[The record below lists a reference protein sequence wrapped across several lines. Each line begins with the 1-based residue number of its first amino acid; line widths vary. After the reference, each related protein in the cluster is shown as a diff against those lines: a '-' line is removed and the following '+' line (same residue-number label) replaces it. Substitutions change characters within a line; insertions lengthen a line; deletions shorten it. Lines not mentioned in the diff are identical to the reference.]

1 MELIFIAGG
10 ALLALLFLLAQSLS
24 KGVGTVGGALKQ
36 IGLFVLQKNP
46 PGLVDI
52 FDDKD
57 GSGSR
62 TWMNFGML
70 WLVFATLLGFL
81 MGWHTYDPT
90 ALDSLA
96 SVGWSYD
103 DGSSLKDATL
113 NFLSIALLYGLVGSG
128 MVAAARNGNGRLASE
143 ANASMVA
150 LLLSVV
156 LLATYILP
164 FIFGF
169 LDIDTSENP
178 IRTVLYSLE
187 TLAVGLLLV
196 PVFINILITAANRGE
211 QELQTSVWFLIMG
224 IAAYILSMLYMFF
237 GELADATQMVWLAER
252 VAYGWV
258 PLALMFSVGY
268 HVIPM
273 TAKQPIWSGSLRG
286 ASMLLLF
293 ITIPP
298 FFMTDASASNFV
310 TNLGAI
316 LLTLG
321 VLPIFAASINLLM
334 TASSGLSAVVKQPGA
349 IAASMAFIA
358 LPFFAIGGYFTAMDT
373 FVGTGEL
380 GTMGDIVNM
389 SMLFTVGGL
398 LVLAGAFTNYPNA
411 IGKSL
416 ATPSTATLATWLVF
430 VGGVAST
437 LTYLTGEFTANAVA
451 ASEIEDVVANNGG
464 FYLTGAALFYLAA
477 IGAILSTMVVI
488 RTGIA
493 STGRSLDVN
502 DVSDVATYTLTSGS
516 STTIRD
522 LIGRGVGVDTTLVVS
537 ETEANEGGSTVIA
550 VDSALHNDEVKEF
563 PTTASTVMVEF
574 VQYLT
579 NTNQS
584 VFELFRSMDLDDSG
598 KIDSQEFLAALE
610 ASDVEALSSIEAA
623 ELVESMDLDGD
634 GELNL
639 PELDIAIAQIK
650 RDHDIVA
657 AQEEE

>member
-36 IGLFVLQKNP
+36 IGLFILQKNP

-211 QELQTSVWFLIMG
+211 QELQTSVWFLIMA
-224 IAAYILSMLYMFF
+224 IAAYILSMLSMFF

-273 TAKQPIWSGSLRG
+273 AAKQPIWSGSLRG

-310 TNLGAI
+310 TNFGAI

-349 IAASMAFIA
+349 VAASMAFIA

-411 IGKSL
+411 IGKPL

-493 STGRSLDVN
+493 STGRSIEVN

-563 PTTASTVMVEF
+563 PTTASSVMVEF
-574 VQYLT
+574 VQYLA

-584 VFELFRSMDLDDSG
+584 VFELFRNMDLDDSG
-598 KIDSQEFLAALE
+598 KIDSREFLAALE
-610 ASDVEALSSIEAA
+610 ASDVEALSSMEAA

-650 RDHDIVA
+650 RDHNIVA

>member
-1 MELIFIAGG
+1 METIFIAGG
-10 ALLALLFLLAQSLS
+10 ALITLLFFLSQSLT

-36 IGLFVLQKNP
+36 IGLFILQKNP

-52 FDDKD
+52 FDDRD

-70 WLVFATLLGFL
+70 WFVFATLLGFL
-81 MGWHTYDPT
+81 MGWHHYDPT

-103 DGSSLKDATL
+103 DGSSLTDATL
-113 NFLSIALLYGLVGSG
+113 TFLTVAVIYGMIGSG
-128 MVAAARNGNGRLASE
+128 MVATARNGNGRLASE

-150 LLLSVV
+150 LLLSAI

-169 LDIDTSENP
+169 VGLDTDTGP
-178 IRTVLYSLE
+178 IAIMLYSFE

-196 PVFINILITAANRGE
+196 PVFINLLITAANRGE

-224 IAAYILSMLYMFF
+224 VAAYIISMIYMFF
-237 GELADATQMVWLAER
+237 GELISATQMVWLAER

-258 PLALMFSVGY
+258 PLALIFSVGY
-268 HVIPM
+268 HIIPM
-273 TAKQPIWSGSLRG
+273 SAQQPIWSGSMRT

-298 FFMTDASASNFV
+298 FFMTDASGSNFL
-310 TNLGAI
+310 TNVGAI

-321 VLPIFAASINLLM
+321 ILPIFAVSINLLM
-334 TASSGLSAVVKQPGA
+334 TASSGLSSVVKQPGA
-349 IAASMAFIA
+349 VAAVMAFLA

-380 GTMGDIVNM
+380 GTMSEVINM
-389 SMLFTVGGL
+389 GMLFTVGGL
-398 LVLAGAFTNYPNA
+398 VMLAGVFTNYPNA
-411 IGKSL
+411 IGKPL
-416 ATPSTATLATWLVF
+416 ATPSSATLATWMVII
-430 VGGVAST
+430 GGVCST
-437 LTYLTGEFTANAVA
+437 IAYLVGQFTAKAVS
-451 ASEIEDVVANNGG
+451 ASEVEDVVANDGG
-464 FYLTGAALFYLAA
+464 FYLTGAALFYMVS

-488 RTGIA
+488 RTGISA
-493 STGRSLDVN
+493 TGRSVDITETS
-502 DVSDVATYTLTSGS
+502 DVSTYTLTSGS
-516 STTIRD
+516 TTTIRE
-522 LIGRGVGVDTTLVVS
+522 LIGRGVGVDTTLVLS
-537 ETEANEGGSTVIA
+537 ETEVNEGGSTIIA

-563 PTTASTVMVEF
+563 PVSNDDVLVQF
-574 VQYLT
+574 VKYL
-579 NTNQS
+579 NESSQS
-584 VFELFRSMDLDDSG
+584 VFELFGSMDLDNSG
-598 KIDSQEFLAALE
+598 KVDSKEFLVALE
-610 ASDVEALSSIEAA
+610 KSDIDALSFIEPKA
-623 ELVESMDLDGD
+623 LVASMDLDGD

-650 RDHDIVA
+650 RDHGMIA
-657 AQEEE
+657 SEEE

>member
-437 LTYLTGEFTANAVA
+437 LTYLTGEFTSNAVA

-493 STGRSLDVN
+493 STGRSIEVN

-598 KIDSQEFLAALE
+598 KIDSREFLAALE
-610 ASDVEALSSIEAA
+610 ASDVEALSSLEAA

>member
-10 ALLALLFLLAQSLS
+10 ALLGLLFLLAQSLS

-211 QELQTSVWFLIMG
+211 QELQTSVWFLIMA
-224 IAAYILSMLYMFF
+224 IAAYILSMLSMFF

-273 TAKQPIWSGSLRG
+273 AAKQPIWSGSLRG

-349 IAASMAFIA
+349 VAASMAFIA

-411 IGKSL
+411 IGKPL

-464 FYLTGAALFYLAA
+464 FYLAGAAMFYLAA

-493 STGRSLDVN
+493 STGRSIEVN

-563 PTTASTVMVEF
+563 PTTASSVMVEF

-598 KIDSQEFLAALE
+598 KIDSREFLAALE
-610 ASDVEALSSIEAA
+610 ASDVEGLSSMEAA

>member
-10 ALLALLFLLAQSLS
+10 VFLVLLLLLAQSLS

-36 IGLFVLQKNP
+36 VGLFVLQKNP

-81 MGWHTYDPT
+81 LGWHTYDPT

-103 DGSSLKDATL
+103 DGSSLREASL
-113 NFLSIALLYGLVGSG
+113 NFLTIALLYGLVGSG
-128 MVAAARNGNGRLASE
+128 MVATARNGSGRMASE

-150 LLLSVV
+150 LLLTAV

-169 LDIDTSENP
+169 LDVDTSENP
-178 IRTVLYSLE
+178 IRTILYSLE

-196 PVFINILITAANRGE
+196 PVFINLLITAANRGD
-211 QELQTSVWFLIMG
+211 QELQTSVWFLLMG
-224 IAAYILSMLYMFF
+224 IAAYIISMLYMFF
-237 GELADATQMVWLAER
+237 GELAGATQMVWFAER
-252 VAYGWV
+252 VAHGWV

-268 HVIPM
+268 HVVPM
-273 TAKQPIWSGSLRG
+273 VAKQPIWSGSLRG
-286 ASMLLLF
+286 ASMFLLF

-334 TASSGLSAVVKQPGA
+334 TASSGLSSVVKEPGA
-349 IAASMAFIA
+349 IAATMAFLA

-380 GTMGDIVNM
+380 GTMADIVDMN
-389 SMLFTVGGL
+389 MLFTVGGL
-398 LVLAGAFTNYPNA
+398 LVLAGVFTNYPNA
-411 IGKSL
+411 IGKPL
-416 ATPSTATLATWLVF
+416 ATPSTATLATWMVLI
-430 VGGVAST
+430 GGVTST
-437 LTYLTGEFTANAVA
+437 LTYLTGEFTFNAVA
-451 ASEIEDVVANNGG
+451 TSEVEDVVANNGG
-464 FYLTGAALFYLAA
+464 FYLTGAALFYLAS
-477 IGAILSTMVVI
+477 IGTILSTMVVI

-493 STGRSLDVN
+493 STGRAIAVTDA
-502 DVSDVATYTLTSGS
+502 SDVASYTLTSGS

-522 LIGRGVGVDTTLVVS
+522 LIGRGVGVDTVLVVS
-537 ETEANEGGSTVIA
+537 ETEVNEGGSTVIA
-550 VDSALHNDEVKEF
+550 VDSALHNDEIKEF
-563 PTTASTVMVEF
+563 PTTVSSVMVEF

-579 NTNQS
+579 NTHQS

-598 KIDSQEFLAALE
+598 KIDSREFLAALE
-610 ASDVEALSSIEAA
+610 ATEVEALSSMEAA

>member
-103 DGSSLKDATL
+103 DGSSLKEATL

-437 LTYLTGEFTANAVA
+437 LTYLTGEFTSNAVA

-493 STGRSLDVN
+493 STGRSIEVN

-598 KIDSQEFLAALE
+598 KIDSREFLAALE
-610 ASDVEALSSIEAA
+610 ASDVEALSSLEAA

>member
-10 ALLALLFLLAQSLS
+10 ALLTLLLLLSQALS

-36 IGLFVLQKNP
+36 IGLFILQKNP

-113 NFLSIALLYGLVGSG
+113 NFLTIALLYGLVGSG

-178 IRTVLYSLE
+178 FKTILYSLE

-196 PVFINILITAANRGE
+196 PVFINVLITAANRGE

-237 GELADATQMVWLAER
+237 GELAGATQMVWLAER

-268 HVIPM
+268 HVVPM

-349 IAASMAFIA
+349 IAATMAF
-358 LPFFAIGGYFTAMDT
+358 LVFPFFAIGGYFTAMDT

-389 SMLFTVGGL
+389 SMMFTVGGL
-398 LVLAGAFTNYPNA
+398 LVLAGVFTNYPNA
-411 IGKSL
+411 IGKPL
-416 ATPSTATLATWLVF
+416 ATPSTATLATWMVL

-451 ASEIEDVVANNGG
+451 TSEIEDVVANNGG

-477 IGAILSTMVVI
+477 IGTILSTMVVM

-493 STGRSLDVN
+493 SPGRSMDVN
-502 DVSDVATYTLTSGS
+502 DVSDVSTYTLTSGS

-537 ETEANEGGSTVIA
+537 ETEENEGGSTVIA

-563 PTTASTVMVEF
+563 PPTASSVMVEF

-598 KIDSQEFLAALE
+598 KIDSREFLAALE
-610 ASDVEALSSIEAA
+610 GSDIDALSSMEAA

>member
-10 ALLALLFLLAQSLS
+10 ALLTLLFLLSQALS

-36 IGLFVLQKNP
+36 IGLFILQKNP

-113 NFLSIALLYGLVGSG
+113 NFLTIALLYGLVGSG

-178 IRTVLYSLE
+178 FKTILYSLE

-196 PVFINILITAANRGE
+196 PVFINVLITAANRGE

-237 GELADATQMVWLAER
+237 GELAGATQMVWLAER

-268 HVIPM
+268 HVVPM

-349 IAASMAFIA
+349 IAATMAF
-358 LPFFAIGGYFTAMDT
+358 LVFPFFAIGGYFTAMDT

-389 SMLFTVGGL
+389 SMMFTVGGL
-398 LVLAGAFTNYPNA
+398 LVLAGVFTNYPNA
-411 IGKSL
+411 IGKPL
-416 ATPSTATLATWLVF
+416 ATPSTATLATWMVL

-451 ASEIEDVVANNGG
+451 TSEIEDVVANNGG

-477 IGAILSTMVVI
+477 IGTILSTMVVI

-493 STGRSLDVN
+493 STGRSMDVN
-502 DVSDVATYTLTSGS
+502 DVSDVSTYTLTSGS

-537 ETEANEGGSTVIA
+537 ETEASEGGSTVIA

-563 PTTASTVMVEF
+563 PPTASSVMVEF

-598 KIDSQEFLAALE
+598 KIDSREFLAALE
-610 ASDVEALSSIEAA
+610 GSDIDALSSMEAA

>member
-10 ALLALLFLLAQSLS
+10 ALLTLLFLLSQALS

-52 FDDKD
+52 FDDRD

-81 MGWHTYDPT
+81 LGWHTYDPT

-113 NFLSIALLYGLVGSG
+113 NFLTIALLYGLVGSG
-128 MVAAARNGNGRLASE
+128 MVATARNGNGRLASE

-150 LLLSVV
+150 LLLSVA

-178 IRTVLYSLE
+178 VKTILYSLE

-196 PVFINILITAANRGE
+196 PVFINVLITAANRGE

-224 IAAYILSMLYMFF
+224 IAAYILSMLFMFF
-237 GELADATQMVWLAER
+237 GELAGATQMVWLAER

-268 HVIPM
+268 HVVPM

-349 IAASMAFIA
+349 IAATMAF
-358 LPFFAIGGYFTAMDT
+358 LVFPFFAIGGYFTAMDT

-389 SMLFTVGGL
+389 SMMFTVGGL
-398 LVLAGAFTNYPNA
+398 LVLAGVFTNYPNA

-416 ATPSTATLATWLVF
+416 ATPSTATLATWMVL

-451 ASEIEDVVANNGG
+451 TSEIEDVVANNGG

-477 IGAILSTMVVI
+477 IGTILSTMVVI

-493 STGRSLDVN
+493 STGRSMDVN
-502 DVSDVATYTLTSGS
+502 DVSDVSTYTLTSGS

-563 PTTASTVMVEF
+563 PPTASSVMVEF

-598 KIDSQEFLAALE
+598 KIDSREFLAALE
-610 ASDVEALSSIEAA
+610 SSDVDALSSMEAA

>member
-36 IGLFVLQKNP
+36 VGLFVLQKNP

-187 TLAVGLLLV
+187 TLAVGLLLI

-437 LTYLTGEFTANAVA
+437 LTYLTGEFTSNAVA

-493 STGRSLDVN
+493 STGRSIEVN

-550 VDSALHNDEVKEF
+550 VDSALHNDEIKEF

-598 KIDSQEFLAALE
+598 KIDSREFLAALE
-610 ASDVEALSSIEAA
+610 ASDVEALSSLEAA

>member
-103 DGSSLKDATL
+103 DGSSLKEATL

-128 MVAAARNGNGRLASE
+128 MVAVARNGNGRLASE

-437 LTYLTGEFTANAVA
+437 LTYLTGEFTSNAVA

-493 STGRSLDVN
+493 STGRSIEVN

-598 KIDSQEFLAALE
+598 KIDSREFLAALE
-610 ASDVEALSSIEAA
+610 ASDVEALSSLEAA

>member
-24 KGVGTVGGALKQ
+24 KGVGTVGGALKH

-211 QELQTSVWFLIMG
+211 QELQTSVWFLIMA
-224 IAAYILSMLYMFF
+224 IAAYILSMLFMFF

-349 IAASMAFIA
+349 VAASMAFIA

-411 IGKSL
+411 IGKPL

-437 LTYLTGEFTANAVA
+437 LTYLTGEFTGNAVA

-488 RTGIA
+488 RTWIA
-493 STGRSLDVN
+493 STGRSIEVN
-502 DVSDVATYTLTSGS
+502 DVSDVVTYTLTSGS

-563 PTTASTVMVEF
+563 PATASSVMVEF

-584 VFELFRSMDLDDSG
+584 VFELFQSMDLDDSG
-598 KIDSQEFLAALE
+598 KIDSREFLAALE
-610 ASDVEALSSIEAA
+610 ASDVEALSSMEAA

-650 RDHDIVA
+650 RDHNIVA
-657 AQEEE
+657 AHEEE

>member
-224 IAAYILSMLYMFF
+224 IAAYILSMLFMFF

-493 STGRSLDVN
+493 STGRSIEVN

-598 KIDSQEFLAALE
+598 KIDSREFLAALE

-623 ELVESMDLDGD
+623 DLVESMDLDGD

>member
-36 IGLFVLQKNP
+36 VGLFVLQKNP

-187 TLAVGLLLV
+187 TLAVGLLLI

-437 LTYLTGEFTANAVA
+437 LTYLTGEFTSNAVA

-493 STGRSLDVN
+493 STGRSIEVN

-598 KIDSQEFLAALE
+598 KIDSREFLAALE
-610 ASDVEALSSIEAA
+610 ASDVEALSSLEAA

>member
-24 KGVGTVGGALKQ
+24 KGVGSVGGAFKQ

-70 WLVFATLLGFL
+70 WFVFATLLGFL
-81 MGWHTYDPT
+81 LGWHTYDPT

-96 SVGWSYD
+96 SVGWDYD

-128 MVAAARNGNGRLASE
+128 MVAAGRNGNGRLASE

-187 TLAVGLLLV
+187 TLAVGLLLI

-286 ASMLLLF
+286 ASMFLLF

-321 VLPIFAASINLLM
+321 VLPIFAASVNLLM

-349 IAASMAFIA
+349 IAATMAFIA

-373 FVGTGEL
+373 FVGTGDL

-389 SMLFTVGGL
+389 SMMFTVGGL
-398 LVLAGAFTNYPNA
+398 LVLAGVFTNYPNA
-411 IGKSL
+411 IGKPL

-451 ASEIEDVVANNGG
+451 ASEIEDVGAINGG
-464 FYLTGAALFYLAA
+464 FYLTGAALFYLAS
-477 IGAILSTMVVI
+477 IGSILSTLVVI

-493 STGRSLDVN
+493 STGRSIEVN
-502 DVSDVATYTLTSGS
+502 DASDVATYTLTSGS

-537 ETEANEGGSTVIA
+537 ETEINEGGSTVIA

-584 VFELFRSMDLDDSG
+584 VFELFRGMDLDDSG
-598 KIDSQEFLAALE
+598 KIDSREFLAALE
-610 ASDVEALSSIEAA
+610 ASDVEALSSLEAA

>member
-10 ALLALLFLLAQSLS
+10 VLLALLFLLSQSLS
-24 KGVGTVGGALKQ
+24 KGVGSVGGALKQ
-36 IGLFVLQKNP
+36 IGLFILQKNP

-52 FDDKD
+52 FDDRD

-70 WLVFATLLGFL
+70 WFVFATLLGFL

-128 MVAAARNGNGRLASE
+128 MVAAGRNGNGRLASE

-169 LDIDTSENP
+169 LDVNTSENP
-178 IRTVLYSLE
+178 VRTVLYSLE

-196 PVFINILITAANRGE
+196 PVFINVLITASNRGE

-224 IAAYILSMLYMFF
+224 IAAYILSMFYMFF

-258 PLALMFSVGY
+258 PIALMFSVGY
-268 HVIPM
+268 HVVPM

-349 IAASMAFIA
+349 IAATMAFLA

-389 SMLFTVGGL
+389 SMMFTVGGL
-398 LVLAGAFTNYPNA
+398 LVLAGVFTNYPNA

-416 ATPSTATLATWLVF
+416 ATPSTATLATWMVF
-430 VGGVAST
+430 VGGIAST

-451 ASEIEDVVANNGG
+451 TSEIEDVVANNGG

-493 STGRSLDVN
+493 STGRSMDVT
-502 DVSDVATYTLTSGS
+502 DVSDVSTYTLTSGS

-537 ETEANEGGSTVIA
+537 ETESNEGGSTVIA

-563 PTTASTVMVEF
+563 PPTSSTVMVEF

-579 NTNQS
+579 NTHQS

-598 KIDSQEFLAALE
+598 KIDSREFLAALE
-610 ASDVEALSSIEAA
+610 GSDIDALSSIEAA
-623 ELVESMDLDGD
+623 ELVQSMDLDGD

-650 RDHDIVA
+650 RDHNIVA

>member
-103 DGSSLKDATL
+103 DGSSLKEATL

-237 GELADATQMVWLAER
+237 GELAGATQMVWLAER

-437 LTYLTGEFTANAVA
+437 LTYLTGEFTSNAVA

-493 STGRSLDVN
+493 STGRSIEVN

-598 KIDSQEFLAALE
+598 KIDSREFLAALE
-610 ASDVEALSSIEAA
+610 ASDVEALSSLEAA

>member
-36 IGLFVLQKNP
+36 IGLFILQKNP

-211 QELQTSVWFLIMG
+211 QELQTSVWFLIMA
-224 IAAYILSMLYMFF
+224 IAAYILSMLSMFF

-273 TAKQPIWSGSLRG
+273 AAKQPIWSGSLRG

-310 TNLGAI
+310 TNFGAI

-349 IAASMAFIA
+349 VAASMAFIA

-493 STGRSLDVN
+493 STGRSIEVN

-563 PTTASTVMVEF
+563 PTTASSVMVEF
-574 VQYLT
+574 VQYLA

-584 VFELFRSMDLDDSG
+584 VFELFRNMDLDDSG
-598 KIDSQEFLAALE
+598 KIDSREFLAALE
-610 ASDVEALSSIEAA
+610 ASDVEALSSLEAA

>member
-10 ALLALLFLLAQSLS
+10 VLLTLLFLLAQSLS

-36 IGLFVLQKNP
+36 VGLFVLQKNP

-196 PVFINILITAANRGE
+196 PVFINILITASNRGE

-437 LTYLTGEFTANAVA
+437 LTYLTGEFTSNAVA

-493 STGRSLDVN
+493 STGRSIEVN

-610 ASDVEALSSIEAA
+610 ASDVEALSSLEAA

>member
-10 ALLALLFLLAQSLS
+10 ALLTLLFLLSQALS

-52 FDDKD
+52 FDDRD

-113 NFLSIALLYGLVGSG
+113 NFLTIALLYGLVGSG

-178 IRTVLYSLE
+178 FKTILYSLE

-196 PVFINILITAANRGE
+196 PVFINVLITAANRGE

-224 IAAYILSMLYMFF
+224 IAAYILSMLFMFF
-237 GELADATQMVWLAER
+237 GELAGATQMVWLAER

-268 HVIPM
+268 HVVPM

-349 IAASMAFIA
+349 IAATMAF
-358 LPFFAIGGYFTAMDT
+358 LVFPFFAIGGYFTAMDT

-389 SMLFTVGGL
+389 SMMFTVGGL
-398 LVLAGAFTNYPNA
+398 LVLAGVFTNYPNA

-416 ATPSTATLATWLVF
+416 ATPSTATLATWMVL
-430 VGGVAST
+430 VGGVTST

-451 ASEIEDVVANNGG
+451 TSEIEDVVANNGG

-477 IGAILSTMVVI
+477 IGTILSTMVVI

-493 STGRSLDVN
+493 STGRSMDVN
-502 DVSDVATYTLTSGS
+502 DVSDVSTYTLTSGS

-563 PTTASTVMVEF
+563 PPTASSVMVEF

-598 KIDSQEFLAALE
+598 KIDSREFLAALE
-610 ASDVEALSSIEAA
+610 SSDIDALSSMEAV

>member
-493 STGRSLDVN
+493 STGRSIEVN

-550 VDSALHNDEVKEF
+550 VDSALHNDEIKEF

-598 KIDSQEFLAALE
+598 KIDSREFLAALE
-610 ASDVEALSSIEAA
+610 ASDVEALSSLEAA

>member
-10 ALLALLFLLAQSLS
+10 VFLVLLLLLAQALS

-36 IGLFVLQKNP
+36 VGLFVLQKNP

-81 MGWHTYDPT
+81 LGWHTYDPT

-103 DGSSLKDATL
+103 DGSSLREATL
-113 NFLSIALLYGLVGSG
+113 NFLTIALLYGLVGSG
-128 MVAAARNGNGRLASE
+128 MVATARNGSGRLASE

-150 LLLSVV
+150 LLLTAV

-169 LDIDTSENP
+169 LDVDTSENP
-178 IRTVLYSLE
+178 VRTILYSLE

-196 PVFINILITAANRGE
+196 PVFINLLITAANRGD
-211 QELQTSVWFLIMG
+211 QELQTSVWFLLMG
-224 IAAYILSMLYMFF
+224 IAAYIISMLYMFF
-237 GELADATQMVWLAER
+237 GELAGATQMVWFAER
-252 VAYGWV
+252 VAHGWV

-268 HVIPM
+268 HVVPM
-273 TAKQPIWSGSLRG
+273 VAKQPIWSGSLRG
-286 ASMLLLF
+286 ASMFLLF

-334 TASSGLSAVVKQPGA
+334 TASSGLSSVVKEPGA
-349 IAASMAFIA
+349 IAATMAFLA

-380 GTMGDIVNM
+380 GTMADIVDMN
-389 SMLFTVGGL
+389 MLFTVGGL
-398 LVLAGAFTNYPNA
+398 LVLAGVFTNYPNA
-411 IGKSL
+411 IGKPL
-416 ATPSTATLATWLVF
+416 ATPSTATLATWMVLI
-430 VGGVAST
+430 GGVTST
-437 LTYLTGEFTANAVA
+437 LTYLTGEFTFNAVA
-451 ASEIEDVVANNGG
+451 TSEVEDVVANNGG
-464 FYLTGAALFYLAA
+464 FYLTGAALFYLAS
-477 IGAILSTMVVI
+477 IGTILSTMVVI

-493 STGRSLDVN
+493 STGRAIAVTDA
-502 DVSDVATYTLTSGS
+502 SDVASYTLTSGS

-522 LIGRGVGVDTTLVVS
+522 LIGRGVGVDTVLVVS
-537 ETEANEGGSTVIA
+537 ETEVNEGGSTVIA
-550 VDSALHNDEVKEF
+550 VDSALHNDEIKEF
-563 PTTASTVMVEF
+563 PTTVSSVMVEF

-579 NTNQS
+579 NTHQS

-598 KIDSQEFLAALE
+598 KIDSREFLAALE
-610 ASDVEALSSIEAA
+610 ATEVEALSSMEAA

-657 AQEEE
+657 AEEEE

>member
-10 ALLALLFLLAQSLS
+10 ALLTLLFLLSQALS

-52 FDDKD
+52 FDDRD

-113 NFLSIALLYGLVGSG
+113 NFLTIALLYGLVGSG

-178 IRTVLYSLE
+178 FKTILYSLE

-196 PVFINILITAANRGE
+196 PVFINVLITAANRGE

-224 IAAYILSMLYMFF
+224 IAAYILSMLFMFF
-237 GELADATQMVWLAER
+237 GELAGATQMVWLAER

-268 HVIPM
+268 HVVPM

-349 IAASMAFIA
+349 IAATMAF
-358 LPFFAIGGYFTAMDT
+358 LVFPFFAIGGYFTAMDT

-398 LVLAGAFTNYPNA
+398 LVLAGVFTNYPNA

-416 ATPSTATLATWLVF
+416 ATPSTATLATWMVL
-430 VGGVAST
+430 VGGVTST

-451 ASEIEDVVANNGG
+451 TSEIEDVVANNGG

-477 IGAILSTMVVI
+477 IGTILSTMVVI

-493 STGRSLDVN
+493 STGRSMDVN
-502 DVSDVATYTLTSGS
+502 DVSDVSTYTLTSGS

-563 PTTASTVMVEF
+563 PPTASSVMVEF

-598 KIDSQEFLAALE
+598 KIDSREFLAALE
-610 ASDVEALSSIEAA
+610 SSDIDALSSMEAV

>member
-224 IAAYILSMLYMFF
+224 IAAYILSMLFMFF

-380 GTMGDIVNM
+380 GTMGDVVNM

-430 VGGVAST
+430 VGGVSST

-493 STGRSLDVN
+493 STGRSIEVN

-598 KIDSQEFLAALE
+598 KIDSREFLAALE
-610 ASDVEALSSIEAA
+610 ASDVEALSSLEAA

>member
-10 ALLALLFLLAQSLS
+10 ALLALLFLLSQSLS

-36 IGLFVLQKNP
+36 IGLFILQKNP

-70 WLVFATLLGFL
+70 WFVFATLLGFL

-224 IAAYILSMLYMFF
+224 VAAYILSMLYMFF

-252 VAYGWV
+252 VAHGWV
-258 PLALMFSVGY
+258 PLAIMFSVGY
-268 HVIPM
+268 HVVPM
-273 TAKQPIWSGSLRG
+273 AAKQPIWSGSLRG

-349 IAASMAFIA
+349 IAATMAFIA

-373 FVGTGEL
+373 FVGTG
-380 GTMGDIVNM
+380 
-389 SMLFTVGGL
+389 
-398 LVLAGAFTNYPNA
+398 
-411 IGKSL
+411 
-416 ATPSTATLATWLVF
+416 
-430 VGGVAST
+430 
-437 LTYLTGEFTANAVA
+437 
-451 ASEIEDVVANNGG
+451 
-464 FYLTGAALFYLAA
+464 
-477 IGAILSTMVVI
+477 
-488 RTGIA
+488 
-493 STGRSLDVN
+493 
-502 DVSDVATYTLTSGS
+502 
-516 STTIRD
+516 
-522 LIGRGVGVDTTLVVS
+522 
-537 ETEANEGGSTVIA
+537 
-550 VDSALHNDEVKEF
+550 
-563 PTTASTVMVEF
+563 
-574 VQYLT
+574 
-579 NTNQS
+579 
-584 VFELFRSMDLDDSG
+584 
-598 KIDSQEFLAALE
+598 
-610 ASDVEALSSIEAA
+610 
-623 ELVESMDLDGD
+623 
-634 GELNL
+634 
-639 PELDIAIAQIK
+639 
-650 RDHDIVA
+650 
-657 AQEEE
+657 

>member
-10 ALLALLFLLAQSLS
+10 ALLVLLFLLAQSLS

-224 IAAYILSMLYMFF
+224 IAAYILSMLFMFF

-398 LVLAGAFTNYPNA
+398 LVLAGVFTNYPNA
-411 IGKSL
+411 IGKPL

-451 ASEIEDVVANNGG
+451 ASEIEDVVADNGG

-493 STGRSLDVN
+493 STGRSIEVN

-598 KIDSQEFLAALE
+598 KIDSREFLAALE
-610 ASDVEALSSIEAA
+610 SSDVEALSSIEAA

>member
-437 LTYLTGEFTANAVA
+437 LTYLTGEFTSNAVA

-493 STGRSLDVN
+493 STGRSIEVN

-563 PTTASTVMVEF
+563 PTTASAVMVEF

-598 KIDSQEFLAALE
+598 KIDSREFLAALE
-610 ASDVEALSSIEAA
+610 ASDVEALSSLEAA

-639 PELDIAIAQIK
+639 PELDIAIAEIK

>member
-10 ALLALLFLLAQSLS
+10 ALLTLLFLLSQALS

-36 IGLFVLQKNP
+36 IGLFILQKNP

-52 FDDKD
+52 FDDRD

-113 NFLSIALLYGLVGSG
+113 NFLTIALLYGLVGSG

-178 IRTVLYSLE
+178 VKTILYSLE

-196 PVFINILITAANRGE
+196 PVFINVLITAANRGE

-224 IAAYILSMLYMFF
+224 IAAYILSMLFMFF
-237 GELADATQMVWLAER
+237 GELAGATQMVWLAER

-268 HVIPM
+268 HVVPM

-349 IAASMAFIA
+349 IAATMAFLV

-389 SMLFTVGGL
+389 SMMFTVGGL
-398 LVLAGAFTNYPNA
+398 LVLAGVFTNYPNA

-416 ATPSTATLATWLVF
+416 ATPSTATLATWMVL

-451 ASEIEDVVANNGG
+451 TSEIEDVVANNGG

-477 IGAILSTMVVI
+477 IGTILSTMVVI

-493 STGRSLDVN
+493 STGRSMDVN
-502 DVSDVATYTLTSGS
+502 DVSDVSTYTLTSGS

-550 VDSALHNDEVKEF
+550 VDSALHNDEIKEF
-563 PTTASTVMVEF
+563 PPTASSVMVEF

-610 ASDVEALSSIEAA
+610 SSDVDALSSMEAA

>member
-380 GTMGDIVNM
+380 GTMGDIVNT

-451 ASEIEDVVANNGG
+451 ASEVEDVVANNGG

-493 STGRSLDVN
+493 STGRSIEVN

-516 STTIRD
+516 TTTIRD

-550 VDSALHNDEVKEF
+550 VDSALHNDEIKEF

-598 KIDSQEFLAALE
+598 KIDSREFLAALE
-610 ASDVEALSSIEAA
+610 ASDVEALSSMEAA

>member
-10 ALLALLFLLAQSLS
+10 ALLALLFLLSQSLS

-36 IGLFVLQKNP
+36 IGLFILQKNP

-70 WLVFATLLGFL
+70 WFVFATLLGFL

-224 IAAYILSMLYMFF
+224 VAAYILSMLYMFF

-252 VAYGWV
+252 VAHGWV

-268 HVIPM
+268 HVVPM
-273 TAKQPIWSGSLRG
+273 AAKQPIWSGSLRG

-349 IAASMAFIA
+349 IAATMAFIA

-430 VGGVAST
+430 VGGVTST

-464 FYLTGAALFYLAA
+464 FYLTGAALFYLAS

-493 STGRSLDVN
+493 STGRSVEVN
-502 DVSDVATYTLTSGS
+502 DASDVATYTLTSGS

-537 ETEANEGGSTVIA
+537 ETETSEGGSTVIA

-584 VFELFRSMDLDDSG
+584 VFDLFRSMDLDDSG
-598 KIDSQEFLAALE
+598 KIDSREFLAALE
-610 ASDVEALSSIEAA
+610 ASNVEALSSMEAA

>member
-10 ALLALLFLLAQSLS
+10 VFLVLLLLLAQSLS

-36 IGLFVLQKNP
+36 VGLFVLQKNP

-81 MGWHTYDPT
+81 LGWHTYDPT

-103 DGSSLKDATL
+103 DGSSLREATL
-113 NFLSIALLYGLVGSG
+113 NFLTIALLYGLVGSG
-128 MVAAARNGNGRLASE
+128 MVATARNGSGRLASE

-150 LLLSVV
+150 LLLTAV

-169 LDIDTSENP
+169 LDVDTSENP
-178 IRTVLYSLE
+178 IRTILYSLE

-196 PVFINILITAANRGE
+196 PVFINLLITAANRGD
-211 QELQTSVWFLIMG
+211 QELQTSVWFLLMG
-224 IAAYILSMLYMFF
+224 IAAYIISMLYMFF
-237 GELADATQMVWLAER
+237 GELAGATQMVWFAER
-252 VAYGWV
+252 VAHGWV

-268 HVIPM
+268 HVVPM
-273 TAKQPIWSGSLRG
+273 VAKQPIWSGSLRG
-286 ASMLLLF
+286 ASMFLLF

-334 TASSGLSAVVKQPGA
+334 TASSGLSSVVKEPGA
-349 IAASMAFIA
+349 IAATMAFLA

-380 GTMGDIVNM
+380 GTMADIVDMN
-389 SMLFTVGGL
+389 MLFTVGGL
-398 LVLAGAFTNYPNA
+398 LVLAGVFTNYPNA
-411 IGKSL
+411 IGKPL
-416 ATPSTATLATWLVF
+416 ATPSTATLATWMVLI
-430 VGGVAST
+430 GGVTST
-437 LTYLTGEFTANAVA
+437 LTYLTGEFTFNAVA
-451 ASEIEDVVANNGG
+451 TSEVEDVVANNGG
-464 FYLTGAALFYLAA
+464 FYLTGAALFYLAS
-477 IGAILSTMVVI
+477 IGTILSTMVVI

-493 STGRSLDVN
+493 STGRAIAVTDA
-502 DVSDVATYTLTSGS
+502 SDVASYTLTSGS

-522 LIGRGVGVDTTLVVS
+522 LIGRGVGVDTVLVVS
-537 ETEANEGGSTVIA
+537 ETEVNEGGSTVIA
-550 VDSALHNDEVKEF
+550 VDSALHNDEIKEF
-563 PTTASTVMVEF
+563 PTTVSSVMVEF

-579 NTNQS
+579 NTHQS

-598 KIDSQEFLAALE
+598 KIDSREFLAALE
-610 ASDVEALSSIEAA
+610 ATEVEALSSMEAA

-650 RDHDIVA
+650 RDHGIVA
-657 AQEEE
+657 AEEEE

>member
-24 KGVGTVGGALKQ
+24 KGVGTVGGALKH

-70 WLVFATLLGFL
+70 WLVFATLLGFV

-211 QELQTSVWFLIMG
+211 QELQTSVWFLIMA

-237 GELADATQMVWLAER
+237 GELADATQTVWLAER

-273 TAKQPIWSGSLRG
+273 AAKQPIWSGSLRG

-349 IAASMAFIA
+349 VAASMAFIA

-411 IGKSL
+411 IGKPL

-493 STGRSLDVN
+493 STGRSIEVN

-598 KIDSQEFLAALE
+598 KIDSREFLAALE
-610 ASDVEALSSIEAA
+610 ASDVEGLSSMEAA

-657 AQEEE
+657 AHEEE